1 MKVLIADKLSDKTV
15 SALKKLGMEVTVNAD
30 LTAENLPGAVGDS
43 DILVVRSTK
52 VTSKTIESAPNLS
65 LIVRAGA
72 GVNTI
77 DIPAANSRGIYV
89 SNCPGKNTE
98 AVAELAIGLLIA
110 TDRQIANATDD
121 LRNGWWKK
129 KEYGKARGLKGRT
142 LGIVGFGAV
151 GRTVARRALG
161 LEMKVAAWSRSL
173 SEETA
178 EELGVIRVA
187 DLHALAQQS
196 DAVSVHVAYNENT
209 RHLID
214 KPFLDCMKDGAILI
228 NTSRGE
234 VVDTHA
240 LKDAIKAKRLRVGL
254 DVFENEPAGSD
265 AAFADKEIANMVTG
279 TPHIGAS
286 TDQASEAIAAEVVNV
301 VKSFQETG
309 VPRNTV
315 NIRARSSATE
325 SLVVRHYNRVG
336 IIAGILVKLRNEGIN
351 IEEMTNI
358 IFETSKAACCTLLL
372 DGAPSAEMLRE
383 IQKDENII
391 EVALKPLNSNVE

>member
-15 SALKKLGMEVTVNAD
+15 IALKKLGVEVTVNAD
-30 LTAENLPGAVGDS
+30 LTADNLPLSIGNS

-65 LIVRAGA
+65 LIIRAGA

-77 DIPAANSRGIYV
+77 DIAAANARGIYV

-98 AVAELAIGLLIA
+98 AVAELAIGLIIA
-110 TDRQIANATDD
+110 ADRQIPNATLD
-121 LRNGWWKK
+121 LRNGSWKK
-129 KEYGKARGLKGRT
+129 KEYGKARGLRGRT
-142 LGIVGFGAV
+142 LGIVGFGAI
-151 GRTVARRALG
+151 GKAVARRALG
-161 LEMKVAAWSRSL
+161 LEMKVIAWSRSL
-173 SEETA
+173 TEEGTK
-178 EELGVIRVA
+178 ELGIARA
-187 DLHALAQQS
+187 ANLKALAQQA
-196 DAVSVHVAYNENT
+196 DAISVHVAYKDET

-214 KPFLDCMKDGAILI
+214 KAFLDCMKNGAILI

-234 VVDTHA
+234 VVDTVA
-240 LKDAIKAKRLRVGL
+240 LKEAINVKKLRVGL
-254 DVFENEPAGSD
+254 DVFENEPAGGE
-265 AAFADKEIANMVTG
+265 APFHDKELANLVTA

-286 TDQASEAIAAEVVNV
+286 TDQASEAIADEVVRI

-309 VPRNTV
+309 VPFNTV
-315 NIRARSSATE
+315 NIRARSSATQ

-336 IIAGILVKLRNEGIN
+336 VLAGILDKLRNGGIN

-372 DGAPSAEMLRE
+372 DGAPSDEILSEM
-383 IQKDENII
+383 QKDENII
-391 EVALKPLNSNVE
+391 EVALKPLN